1 MGKRK
6 QAARWGDAVCVKVL
20 CPPIAA
26 MLKKLTVAEN
36 ALIVKEL
43 HYTHVLVLA
52 RHNIIRCHIVDVE

>member
-1 MGKRK
+1 
-6 QAARWGDAVCVKVL
+6 VCEGAL
-20 CPPIAA
+20 SAHRGHA
-26 MLKKLTVAEN
+26 KKIITVAEN